1 MSNEQPHTR
10 QTETGQTE
18 TRHIDTRQIDTRQI
32 DTVIFD
38 LGGVLMH
45 NGRHADFV
53 RRFPA
58 EHAEA
63 ALRIFMGDY
72 GADNDHPWHRLERGE
87 ITFAECQQL
96 NRAAFAEAGISLPAM
111 ERPASSEGAA
121 PLMTFQPNLAMMD
134 LVDRLRGAGLR
145 LGILTNN
152 IREFRDL
159 WRNLMPYEE
168 LFDDIVDSHE
178 VGLRKPNPAIYELA
192 LTRLCATAERAAFL
206 DDVAT
211 NVAAAEAVGMYGVMV
226 DEDSAPAIAT
236 VERLAALG

>member
-1 MSNEQPHTR
+1 MQPPGTSTADTNAQHPN
-10 QTETGQTE
+10 TG
-18 TRHIDTRQIDTRQI
+18 RQIDA
-32 DTVIFD
+32 VIFD

-58 EHAEA
+58 EHASA

-72 GADNDHPWHRLERGE
+72 GQDNDHPWHRLERGE
-87 ITFAECQQL
+87 ISFAECQQL
-96 NRAAFAEAGISLPAM
+96 NRAAFESAGIALPAA
-111 ERPASSEGAA
+111 PAPPPHTGAASA

-134 LVDRLRGAGLR
+134 LVARLRTADLR
-145 LGILTNN
+145 VGILTNN

-192 LTRLCATAERAAFL
+192 LTRLSARAERTAFL
-206 DDVAT
+206 DDVAS
-211 NVAAAEAVGMYGVMV
+211 NVAAAEAVGMFGVVV
-226 DEDSAPAIAT
+226 DEDAAPAIAA
-236 VERLAALG
+236 VERLADLG